1 MTLVTHQFADTTQ
14 ETNAGFTT
22 PLWIVGDNPFQEV
35 QREDEGYVV
44 HLAQPRFIAR
54 WYVGDEPSAGGQDLA
69 AGLTCVAHSIEL
81 REVVWHDQPI
91 QARAWLIEAC
101 AAVAVQRGELVRV
114 ESDGF

>member
-1 MTLVTHQFADTTQ
+1 MNLVSHQFADTTQ
-14 ETNAGFTT
+14 ETDAGFTT
-22 PLWIVGDNPFQEV
+22 PLWIVGDNPFQDM

-54 WYVGDEPSAGGQDLA
+54 WYVSGEPSTGHQAPE
-69 AGLTCVAHSIEL
+69 GLTCVAHGTEL

-101 AAVAVQRGELVRV
+101 AAVAVRRGELVRV